1 MAIRTFVSKENLTEY
16 DGKIKELIAT
26 KESNTVYI
34 TLSVLSTA
42 TAGTLNAQQ
51 LTDLKNA
58 IAANKNVR
66 LVLSVTDSPAY
77 KEYFY
82 MCSDRSA
89 QGYVSF
95 FSDDVANQEIT
106 HRAISVTLSTGSWV
120 LLVDINGGSD
130 TKEVIFEGS
139 FVVSGEGQQDI
150 VTSTY
155 DLSRRKVEILYKLGP
170 NSAVAYS
177 YISTMIGDTTSAP
190 YVILYN
196 ADDYDTSVPT
206 TREYVATFS
215 LSSDNKTVT
224 AAVSMSQQSIAFQ
237 SSTNKLKTT
246 TTNYPGSGYLEI
258 LAVSVLPD
266 VLYTI
271 EGVYKFKD
279 TLTLPSA
286 SILQYC
292 SFGRGQTP
300 TSFFDNMLVNKTNL
314 VFRTGMVST
323 IVYQNGTWSGNKI
336 IKFNGLQFVSED
348 FLNWFTANAIA
359 YQTYTFT
366 VNYTS
371 CTADPSG
378 NIVLG
383 SGETETI
390 TFTAASGYKL
400 PETITVTGVAYTWN
414 QSTGVLV
421 LSNPTA
427 DGSITVVAE
436 QIKIAAPTLSI
447 SGSTLSIVTSDNL
460 PSTYTLT
467 ATGVGDTKTKS
478 GLLKSGTTTTYDLS
492 QWLTDTGTYTITA
505 VGVNSLYK
513 TSDSSNAV
521 TYTVQLPQLST
532 PTGLTIDGTTLSWD
546 EVENAES
553 YDVYADDTVLLG
565 NTTGGAV
572 SSGETWVLNSSLDE
586 TTLESMSANFTSNGT
601 RYAKLSRTYLDQRI
615 KLDTAHYFT
624 TDNDQVDVYIDTL
637 WTNQAYRTI
646 TFDEPVTDT
655 TLLTWL
661 QANGTKQ

>member
-34 TLSVLSTA
+34 TISVLSTA

-58 IAANKNVR
+58 IAANKNVK

-106 HRAISVTLSTGSWV
+106 HRALSVTLSTGSWV

-130 TKEVIFEGS
+130 NKEVIFEGS
-139 FVVSGEGQQDI
+139 FVVSGEGLQDI

-155 DLSRRKVEILYKLGP
+155 DLSRRKVEILYRFGP
-170 NSAVAYS
+170 RDSAAYS
-177 YISTMIGDTTSAP
+177 YTSVMIGDTTSPP
-190 YVILYN
+190 YVVLYN

-206 TREYVATFS
+206 TRTYVARFS
-215 LSSDNKTVT
+215 LSADNKTVT
-224 AAVSMSQQSIAFQ
+224 AAVAMSQQEIEFQ
-237 SSTNKLKTT
+237 ASTNKLKTT
-246 TTNYPGSGYLEI
+246 ATNYPGNGYLEI
-258 LAVSVLPD
+258 LAISVLPD

-271 EGVYKFKD
+271 QGVYKFKD
-279 TLTLPSA
+279 TISLPDA

-314 VFRTGMVST
+314 VFRKGTTPT
-323 IVYQNGTWSGNKI
+323 IVYQNGAWSGSQI

-348 FLNWFTANAIA
+348 FLNWFMANAIA

-366 VNYTS
+366 VSNTNCSYS
-371 CTADPSG
+371 PSG
-378 NIVLG
+378 NIVVG
-383 SGETETI
+383 SGESATV
-390 TFTAASGYKL
+390 TFTAQTGFKL
-400 PETITVTGVAYTWN
+400 PSTITVAGAAHTWN
-414 QSTGVLV
+414 QNTGVLV

-427 DGSITVVAE
+427 NGSVTVVAE

-447 SGSTLSIVTSDNL
+447 SGTTLSIVTSDNL

-467 ATGVGDTKTKS
+467 ATGVGATKTKS
-478 GLLKSGTTTTYDLS
+478 GILKSGTTTTFDLS
-492 QWLTDTGTYTITA
+492 TWLTDVGTYTITA
-505 VGVNSLYK
+505 VGVNSIYA

-521 TYTVQLPQLST
+521 TYTVAQPQLSA
-532 PTGLTIDGTTLSWD
+532 PTGLTADGTTVSWD
-546 EVENAES
+546 AVENAES

-572 SSGETWVLNSSLDE
+572 SSGETWLLNENLSSADNI
-586 TTLESMSANFTSNGT
+586 SVNINFTSNNTECTVFDYTSSKGGV
-601 RYAKLSRTYLDQRI
+601 LTYI
-615 KLDTAHYFT
+615 VKAT
-624 TDNDQVDVYIDTL
+624 TEEMTVYMVE
-637 WTNQAYRTI
+637 WNNQAYRTI
-646 TFDEPVTDT
+646 TFDTAPTGD
-655 TLLTWL
+655 LLTWL
-661 QANGTKQ
+661 QNNGTKQ